1 MRLNTPVTQQEYRL
15 GDDDLL
21 ISRTNLQGKITYANP
36 AFVEASG
43 FSLEELIG
51 SDHNLVRH
59 PDMPEEAFQNFWE
72 TIKQGQVWNG
82 LVKNR
87 RKNGDHYWVRANVVP
102 VSEAGKVV
110 GYASLRTC
118 PSRAEVEHA
127 SKVYQRFKS
136 HRAHGFRL
144 ARGQILR
151 RGWHHRLLGIQWGA
165 ARTRITLLTMLAT
178 LPLLAFGVQQWRTGI
193 TADSALPLALA
204 SLLLAAILAL
214 GIGVCRSI
222 SRTLYQSRRF
232 ALQVAAGNL
241 TVPVPAHG
249 KDDMGQLVEALET
262 MKKGLRGIVGDVN
275 AGIERVRPSVDD
287 IRRGND
293 GFSART
299 DSQAAS
305 IQQTA
310 SSMEQIAS
318 TVSQNADNAQQ
329 ASGLALSNVREV
341 ESAGSGIA
349 EMVKRMASITE
360 RSRQMSEV
368 VSLIDSI
375 AFQTNI
381 LALNASVEAARAG
394 EQGRGF
400 AVVAS
405 EVRSL
410 ASRSAEAAKE
420 IHQLIANANQ
430 EIEAGANVV
439 THTESAIGRVI
450 EASNRVNDIME
461 EISAASTEQS
471 SGINQ
476 ISDAISQMEQAVQQS
491 AGQLQESA
499 GATRRLQHET
509 WLLNNAILAFRTRGS
524 GQELQAEIDL
534 SGSDRTPRA
543 PSPATKLLEAAGIR
557 HQPTTASQDDWTSF

>member
-15 GDDDLL
+15 AEADLL

-43 FSLEELIG
+43 FTLEELMG

-59 PDMPEEAFQNFWE
+59 PDMPVEAFENFWT
-72 TIKQGQVWNG
+72 TIKQGQIWSG

-102 VSEAGKVV
+102 VREAGKIV

-118 PSRAEVEHA
+118 PGRAEVEQA
-127 SKVYQRFKS
+127 SAVYQRFKDN
-136 HRAHGFRL
+136 RAGSYRL
-144 ARGQILR
+144 ARGEIR
-151 RGWHHRLLGIQWGA
+151 RGWHHRLRGIQWGS
-165 ARTRITLLTMLAT
+165 ARTRITLLAVLASV
-178 LPLLAFGVQQWRTGI
+178 PLLAFMTQQWRVGI
-193 TADSALPLALA
+193 SADGALPLALA
-204 SLLLAAILAL
+204 ALMLVAVLAL

-222 SRTLYQSRRF
+222 SRTLYLSRRF

-241 TVPVPAHG
+241 TAPVPPHG

-262 MKKGLRGIVGDVN
+262 MKKGLSGIVGDVN
-275 AGIERVRPSVDD
+275 TGITHVRPSVDA
-287 IRRGND
+287 IRYGND
-293 GFSART
+293 ALSART

-310 SSMEQIAS
+310 ASMEQMTS
-318 TVSQNADNAQQ
+318 TVRQNADNAQQ
-329 ASGLALSNVREV
+329 ASQLALSNVGEV
-341 ESAGSGIA
+341 ENAGSGIA
-349 EMVKRMASITE
+349 EMVKRMATITE
-360 RSRQMSEV
+360 RSRQMSDV

-410 ASRSAEAAKE
+410 ASRSADAAKE

-430 EIEAGANVV
+430 EIEAGAEVV
-439 THTESAIGRVI
+439 TRTESAIGRVI

-461 EISAASTEQS
+461 EISAASREQS
-471 SGINQ
+471 SGITQ
-476 ISDAISQMEQAVQQS
+476 ISDAVSQMEQAVQQS
-491 AGQLQESA
+491 TGQLQESA
-499 GATRRLQHET
+499 SATQRLQHET
-509 WLLNNAILAFRTRGS
+509 WLLNNAILAFRTKGS
-524 GQELQAEIDL
+524 GHELQVEIDL
-534 SGSDRTPRA
+534 ASVTTQHETAVPARLSTSQPRRPKAMART
-543 PSPATKLLEAAGIR
+543 TEV
-557 HQPTTASQDDWTSF
+557 WTSF

>member
-15 GDDDLL
+15 AETDLL

-43 FSLEELIG
+43 FSLWELLG

-59 PDMPEEAFQNFWE
+59 PDMPEEAFHNFWE
-72 TIKQGQVWNG
+72 TIKQGHIWSG

-87 RKNGDHYWVRANVVP
+87 RKNGDHYWVRANVIP
-102 VSEAGKVV
+102 VREAGKVV

-118 PSRAEVEHA
+118 PGRDEIEHA
-127 SKVYQRFKS
+127 TAVYQCLKEKRG
-136 HRAHGFRL
+136 RGFRL
-144 ARGQILR
+144 LRGEIKR
-151 RGWHHRLLGIQWGA
+151 RGWHHRLLGIQWHS
-165 ARTRITLLTMLAT
+165 ARTRSTLLTAIASLALVGHLIQPWQT
-178 LPLLAFGVQQWRTGI
+178 GLSAGPLV
-193 TADSALPLALA
+193 SVALA
-204 SLLLAAILAL
+204 SLLLTAALAL
-214 GIGVCRSI
+214 GIGVNRSI

-241 TVPVPAHG
+241 TAPVPPHG

-275 AGIERVRPSVDD
+275 AGIAHVRPSVDA
-287 IRRGND
+287 IRHSND
-293 GFSART
+293 ALSSRT
-299 DSQAAS
+299 DSQSAS

-310 SSMEQIAS
+310 ASMEQMTS
-318 TVSQNADNAQQ
+318 TVRQNADNAQQ
-329 ASGLALSNVREV
+329 ASRLALSNVGEV

-349 EMVKRMASITE
+349 EMVTRMATITQ
-360 RSRQMSEV
+360 RSRQMSDV

-405 EVRSL
+405 EVRNL

-430 EIEAGANVV
+430 EIEAGAEVV
-439 THTESAIGRVI
+439 SRTESAIGRVVD
-450 EASNRVNDIME
+450 ASSRVNDIME
-461 EISAASTEQS
+461 EISAASREQS
-471 SGINQ
+471 GGITQ
-476 ISDAISQMEQAVQQS
+476 ISDAVSQMEQAVQQS
-491 AGQLQESA
+491 AAQLQESA
-499 GATRRLQHET
+499 SATQRLQQET
-509 WLLNNAILAFRTRGS
+509 WQLNNAILAFRTQGS
-524 GQELQAEIDL
+524 GQELEVEIDL
-534 SGSDRTPRA
+534 AGSKPHTPA
-543 PSPATKLLEAAGIR
+543 STKEPQAAAM
-557 HQPTTASQDDWTSF
+557 TLNDWTTLLR

>member
-15 GDDDLL
+15 AEEDLL

-43 FSLEELIG
+43 FTLEELMG

-59 PDMPEEAFQNFWE
+59 PDMPVEAFENFWT
-72 TIKQGQVWNG
+72 TIKQGQIWSG

-102 VSEAGKVV
+102 VREAGKIV

-118 PSRAEVEHA
+118 PGRAEVEQA
-127 SKVYQRFKS
+127 SAVYQRFKDN
-136 HRAHGFRL
+136 RAGSYRL
-144 ARGQILR
+144 ARGEIRR
-151 RGWHHRLLGIQWGA
+151 RGWHHRLLGIQWGS
-165 ARTRITLLTMLAT
+165 ARTRITLLAVLASV
-178 LPLLAFGVQQWRTGI
+178 PLLAFMTQQWRVGI
-193 TADSALPLALA
+193 SADGALPLALA
-204 SLLLAAILAL
+204 ALMLVAVLAL

-222 SRTLYQSRRF
+222 SRTLYLSRRF

-241 TVPVPAHG
+241 TAPVPPHG

-262 MKKGLRGIVGDVN
+262 MKKGLSGIVGDVN
-275 AGIERVRPSVDD
+275 TGITHVRPSVDA
-287 IRRGND
+287 IRYGND
-293 GFSART
+293 ALSART

-310 SSMEQIAS
+310 ASMEQMTS
-318 TVSQNADNAQQ
+318 TVRQNADNAQQ
-329 ASGLALSNVREV
+329 ASQLALSNVGEV
-341 ESAGSGIA
+341 ENAGSGIA
-349 EMVKRMASITE
+349 EMVKRMATITE
-360 RSRQMSEV
+360 RSRQMSDV

-410 ASRSAEAAKE
+410 ASRSADAAKE
-420 IHQLIANANQ
+420 IHQLIANANH
-430 EIEAGANVV
+430 EIEAGAEVV
-439 THTESAIGRVI
+439 TRTESAIGRVV

-461 EISAASTEQS
+461 EISAASREQS
-471 SGINQ
+471 SGITQ
-476 ISDAISQMEQAVQQS
+476 ISDAVSQMEQAVQQS
-491 AGQLQESA
+491 ANQLQESSR
-499 GATRRLQHET
+499 ATHQLQHET
-509 WLLNNAILAFRTRGS
+509 WLLNNAILAFRTQGS
-524 GQELQAEIDL
+524 GQELQVEIDL
-534 SGSDRTPRA
+534 ACATTQSEIAVPAQLARPR
-543 PSPATKLLEAAGIR
+543 PQRSK
-557 HQPTTASQDDWTSF
+557 PTSKASDDWMSF